1 MLLKRRDD
9 ENTIDEISNVVEKS
23 LLVNEIEAIAQPTF
37 DLSTHAKFNYIVPST
52 NAICRKICK
61 KTED

>member
-9 ENTIDEISNVVEKS
+9 ENTIDEISNVFEKS

-37 DLSTHAKFNYIVPST
+37 DLSTQ
-52 NAICRKICK
+52 
-61 KTED
+61 